1 MSEIIEDI
9 RRVSRR
15 MIEEKEPYYK
25 DTKTYLRTI
34 MRSAEQPDLIDA
46 VMHLNI
52 HELKQCLAAGVPG
65 DAMAVANARLKDLKA
80 EIKAYIEK
88 KGAEA
93 HMTVEVDTEQEDDNN
108 VDEGIRPSGREGEGD
123 SDALGES
130 STDPGPA

>member
-1 MSEIIEDI
+1 MSELVEDI

-25 DTKTYLRTI
+25 DTRKYLNTI
-34 MRSAEQPDLIDA
+34 MRSAEQPDLIKA
-46 VMHLNI
+46 VMDLNI

-65 DAMAVANARLKDLKA
+65 DAMIVANARLKDLKA

-93 HMTVEVDTEQEDDNN
+93 SASTVVETSPEESENEL
-108 VDEGIRPSGREGEGD
+108 EGIRTSESGREGDSKTLGD
-123 SDALGES
+123 A
-130 STDPGPA
+130 STDTRE